1 MRYMGS
7 KRRIARHILPII
19 LAGREP
25 GQHYVEPFCGGCNL
39 IDKVTGPR
47 IANDAH
53 PYLIALLREMQTQ
66 VPFAPPAIGEAAYKA
81 MRKHKDLFPE
91 WLVGYAGFPLSFSG
105 KWFGG
110 MARAGQKES
119 HRDHAAEAIRNLN
132 KQAPLLAGIEFHCG
146 SYLDLPIPPRS
157 IIYCDPPYKGTTGYK
172 VGAFDHWTFYLWCHE
187 QARLGHRVFI
197 SEYDMPAEW
206 FRCVW
211 EGEIASH
218 LNAKRPGKR
227 AVERLFVPV

>member
-19 LAGREP
+19 LADREP

-53 PYLIALLREMQTQ
+53 PYLIALMRELQTQ
-66 VPFAPPAIGEAAYKA
+66 VPFAPPAIGEEAYKQ
-81 MRKHKDLFPE
+81 MRKHKDVFPD
-91 WLVGYAGFPLSFSG
+91 WLVGYAGFNLSFG
-105 KWFGG
+105 ADFF
-110 MARAGQKES
+110 AGYAKDSAGTDYEGPAVRS
-119 HRDHAAEAIRNLN
+119 LN

-187 QARLGHRVFI
+187 QALLGHRVFI

-211 EGEIASH
+211 EGEIASN
-218 LNAKRPGKR
+218 LNAKRPDKR
-227 AVERLFVPV
+227 AVERLFVPI

>member
-19 LAGREP
+19 LADREP

-53 PYLIALLREMQTQ
+53 PYLIALMRELQTQ
-66 VPFAPPAIGEAAYKA
+66 VPFAPPAIGEAAYKQ
-81 MRKHKDLFPE
+81 MRKHKDVFPD
-91 WLVGYAGFPLSFSG
+91 WLVGYAGFNLSFG
-105 KWFGG
+105 ADFF
-110 MARAGQKES
+110 AGYAKDSAGTDYEGPAVRS
-119 HRDHAAEAIRNLN
+119 LN

-157 IIYCDPPYKGTTGYK
+157 IIYCDPPYKGTAGYK

-211 EGEIASH
+211 EGEIASN
-218 LNAKRPGKR
+218 LDAKRPDKR
-227 AVERLFVPV
+227 AVERLFVPI